1 MLLHS
6 SRFYTCHWDSR
17 MAVLRVTSS
26 HSLPLLT
33 SAIWFLF
40 LHIWGLQPKSSPRKL
55 LLLFQSLTSLVCE
68 SLGPQSPSSN
78 LILRLPSWVLQVIAP
93 SVMIGYWLWSFYFL
107 HLQHGYSTQLCEVI
121 RSCFTLVFY
130 TITFHQDHEQT
141 FCFHLWLEQVISS
154 LSDQT
159 LSLMT
164 LDLGYTNSCQNKS
177 LQLTIYTF
185 SIYILGMVPVFN
197 KTYFVHKIILQR
209 LVMPTLK
216 EFQAREVGNYFFSG
230 FCPVLSS
237 SEYDA
242 EEETGLKALAVVAGA
257 LALMLQWGA
266 TSWPSF

>member
-121 RSCFTLVFY
+121 RSCFTLVFLHY
-130 TITFHQDHEQT
+130 HVSPGPWTNILFSSMTWTSHLVTIRPDSFLDDPWPRVYKFLSKQVLTAN
-141 FCFHLWLEQVISS
+141 HLHI
-154 LSDQT
+154 
-159 LSLMT
+159 
-164 LDLGYTNSCQNKS
+164 
-177 LQLTIYTF
+177 
-185 SIYILGMVPVFN
+185 FN
-197 KTYFVHKIILQR
+197 LHFGHGPCV
-209 LVMPTLK
+209 
-216 EFQAREVGNYFFSG
+216 
-230 FCPVLSS
+230 
-237 SEYDA
+237 
-242 EEETGLKALAVVAGA
+242 
-257 LALMLQWGA
+257 
-266 TSWPSF
+266 